1 MICDRKAVALCT
13 SRIYDPQTHL
23 FIEKINESFRRREVS
38 LFIYTINY
46 DFYWNENEKTDEAY
60 VYDLIPYDK
69 MDLVILMDEKIK
81 SHRISEKIISASKE
95 HSVPVIVIDGHYDG
109 TISVCFDYETGF
121 EAIVRHV
128 IEDHGVRRP
137 HMMAGIEG
145 NVFSD
150 RRIDVFKKVL
160 SENGI
165 PFTDDMISYGEFWA
179 IPARKVTQAL
189 IDSGDLPE
197 ALICANDIMAINAC
211 SVFRENGILVPDQI
225 LVTGFDGYDEVK
237 FSRPPISTVNCKTDV
252 LAEAVAA
259 ASYDIFDRKDIPDNI
274 PVIPRA
280 EYNLSCGCHPDKS
293 FDQSEA
299 LIDRFND
306 HYYRYQDDM
315 KRFHGMTEKMQAVG
329 RREEVTQHMRDMDL
343 RFMYCI
349 VSKECLCR
357 DRNVFQEDDY
367 DFMSGEMC
375 VLYDYF
381 DSDREFSDIDP
392 GEIIPDLGDRLE
404 SGMPL
409 IFNILSFM
417 DKPVGYICWI
427 LPDYEITDYSK
438 TSSVSST
445 VAIGIGGYINMQYQR
460 YLSEKVSEMYRKD
473 LLTGLYNRIAFTH
486 RFEEIRR
493 ISENTGKPVHIIMAD
508 LDGLKYINDNFGHD
522 AGDSAIA
529 VTAKALRAS
538 CPDKAL
544 CLRYGGD
551 EMLAVILGDCD
562 GKAVMRRIDD
572 FLTEYNAASGL
583 PYKVVASCG
592 IFSTTLTPDFNFED
606 AVRNADKSMYAQK
619 NEHKRGLP

>member
-1 MICDRKAVALCT
+1 MICGKKAVALCT

-23 FIEKINESFRRREVS
+23 FIEKLNESFKSRDIS
-38 LFIYTINY
+38 LFIYAINY
-46 DFYWNENEKTDEAY
+46 DFYWNEDEKTDEAY
-60 VYDLIPYDK
+60 VFDIIPYDR

-81 SHRISEKIISASKE
+81 SHRIGEEIVSAALG
-95 HSVPVIVIDGHYDG
+95 HSVPIIVIDGQYEG
-109 TISVCFDYETGF
+109 ATSVCFDYEKGF
-121 EAIVRHV
+121 ESIVRHV

-137 HMMAGIEG
+137 HMMAGIRG
-145 NVFSD
+145 NEFSD
-150 RRIDVFKKVL
+150 RRIEVFKAVL
-160 SENGI
+160 ADNGI
-165 PFTDDMISYGEFWA
+165 EFTQDMVSYGEFWA
-179 IPARKVTQAL
+179 IPARKVTQDL
-189 IDSGDLPE
+189 IDGGNLPE

-211 SVFRENGILVPDQI
+211 AVFKENGISVPNDVI
-225 LVTGFDGYDEVK
+225 VTGFDGYDEVR
-237 FSRPPISTVNCKTDV
+237 FVQPPISTVNCKTDMMADTV
-252 LAEAVAA
+252 AGAVVELFGGKTF
-259 ASYDIFDRKDIPDNI
+259 SDKIC
-274 PVIPRA
+274 VIPKL
-280 EYNLSCGCHPDKS
+280 EVNHSCGCHPA
-293 FDQSEA
+293 EA
-299 LIDRFND
+299 VNPSDVIIDRFND

-315 KRFHGMTEKMQAVG
+315 KRYHGMTEKMQAAG
-329 RREEVTQHMRDMDL
+329 RREELAQNMRHMEL
-343 RFMYCI
+343 RHMYCI
-349 VSKECLCR
+349 INEACFCR
-357 DRNVFQEDDY
+357 DKNIFEDEKY
-367 DFMSGEMC
+367 DLMSGKMC
-375 VLYDYF
+375 VLYDDF
-381 DSDREFSDIDP
+381 DPDREFSDI
-392 GEIIPDLGDRLE
+392 GIEEIVPDLEKRLE

-409 IFNILSFM
+409 IFNALCFTN
-417 DKPVGYICWI
+417 KPVGYVCWI

-529 VTAKALRAS
+529 VTAKALRVS